1 MFLTFTQTEV
11 HFCYN
16 KKKWQYTFDEIIELG
31 LIRKKRN
38 YFLINV
44 LFVLVTVATYYC
56 MLFTKI
62 ADMYYVIPALL
73 SFTILIILR
82 FQDSAEFDYYVLVRD
97 CYQKEIIVKIKG
109 KDKNYMSKQIEEYVN
124 IQFERITKKTA

>member
-1 MFLTFTQTEV
+1 
-11 HFCYN
+11 
-16 KKKWQYTFDEIIELG
+16 
-31 LIRKKRN
+31 
-38 YFLINV
+38 
-44 LFVLVTVATYYC
+44 

>member
-1 MFLTFTQTEV
+1 MFLTFTQTQV
-11 HFCYN
+11 HFCYS

-38 YFLINV
+38 YFSINV

-56 MLFTKI
+56 MLFSKI

-82 FQDSAEFDYYVLVRD
+82 FHDTAEFNYYVLVRD

-109 KDKNYMSKQIEEYVN
+109 KDKNYMSKQIKEYVN